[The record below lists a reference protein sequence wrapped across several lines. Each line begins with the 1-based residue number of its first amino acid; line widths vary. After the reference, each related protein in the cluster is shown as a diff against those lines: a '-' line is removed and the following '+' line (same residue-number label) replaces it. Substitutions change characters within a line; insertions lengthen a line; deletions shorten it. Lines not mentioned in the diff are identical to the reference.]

1 MPTKIEIS
9 KCLDAYIMFRVGT
22 FQILSWNP
30 RRCVWEKSHTLVVD
44 TYYQTIIGPIMI
56 MWPNG
61 WWVRQLPEGE

>member
-22 FQILSWNP
+22 FQILFWNP
-30 RRCVWEKSHTLVVD
+30 RLCSKWEMSHSREYDHFYV
-44 TYYQTIIGPIMI
+44 TIIGPVII

-61 WWVRQLPEGE
+61 WWVREIK